1 MEVPRTWGESRKC
14 YLFLAFMIYS
24 FLKLDSDYYQDPSQF
39 SCCKTAQLSSCSSF
53 WHLFVYVNYLH
64 GFHWVFPGPW
74 KSLFRDTY
82 LVSSLSAVS
91 HVSGLGGHDCPSSLP
106 FLLKSHRAGC
116 LQVCCGTGLGRHPG
130 LMFAPTL

>member
-1 MEVPRTWGESRKC
+1 MEVPRTWGKSRKC

-39 SCCKTAQLSSCSSF
+39 SCCKTAQLSSSCFSF

-74 KSLFRDTY
+74 KSLFRDMY

-91 HVSGLGGHDCPSSLP
+91 HVRGLGP
-106 FLLKSHRAGC
+106 
-116 LQVCCGTGLGRHPG
+116 
-130 LMFAPTL
+130 